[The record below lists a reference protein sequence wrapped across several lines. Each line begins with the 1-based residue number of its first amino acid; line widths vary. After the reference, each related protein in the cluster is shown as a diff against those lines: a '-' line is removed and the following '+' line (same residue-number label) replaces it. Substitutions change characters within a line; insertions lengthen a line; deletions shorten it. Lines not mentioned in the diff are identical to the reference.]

1 MAKYYK
7 ILILVFLSFFGLYYA
22 FESIEFSELYHHIIS
37 VDLLKL
43 ILAISI
49 LMLSAI
55 IRAKR
60 LKYIISPLDTDISTH
75 HLFGATMIGYFGN
88 GILFFRLGELLK
100 AFSISQGNNIKT
112 AESFGVVMLERVM
125 DALTVFILIV
135 FFLPFIPLE
144 NQTIRYWVIA
154 FVIVTIIFVGSL
166 FLIKFI
172 NWKHMIL
179 SFSFLNESFKN
190 KLITVTEKI
199 FKGLELIFKTKH
211 NLKIMLCT
219 ILIWICYFIMTMLL
233 MESCHIELSLDKVF
247 IMLLI
252 GAIIV
257 AVPALPGGLGT
268 YEAGITYTMTLL
280 FFVSKDLSLT
290 YAIVSHASNYIPY
303 MLVGSFYFIKSGL
316 KFGSINKANF

>member
-49 LMLSAI
+49 LMLSVI

-112 AESFGVVMLERVM
+112 SESFGVVMLERAM

-154 FVIVTIIFVGSL
+154 FVVVTIIFVGSL

-179 SFSFLNESFKN
+179 SFSILNESFKN

-303 MLVGSFYFIKSGL
+303 MLVGSFYFIKSGI

>member
-154 FVIVTIIFVGSL
+154 FVVFTIVFVGSL

-179 SFSFLNESFKN
+179 SFSILNESFKN

-219 ILIWICYFIMTMLL
+219 VLIWICYFIMTMLL

>member
-154 FVIVTIIFVGSL
+154 FVVVTIIFVGSL

-190 KLITVTEKI
+190 KTIIVTGKI
-199 FKGLELIFKTKH
+199 FKGLELIFKTQYSF
-211 NLKIMLCT
+211 KIMLCT
-219 ILIWICYFIMTMLL
+219 ILIWICYFIMTMWL

>member
-22 FESIEFSELYHHIIS
+22 FESIEFSELYHRIIS

-60 LKYIISPLDTDISTH
+60 LKYIILPLDTDISTH

-166 FLIKFI
+166 FLIKFTI
-172 NWKHMIL
+172 H
-179 SFSFLNESFKN
+179 
-190 KLITVTEKI
+190 I
-199 FKGLELIFKTKH
+199 FTWEL
-211 NLKIMLCT
+211 LQM
-219 ILIWICYFIMTMLL
+219 Y
-233 MESCHIELSLDKVF
+233 
-247 IMLLI
+247 
-252 GAIIV
+252 
-257 AVPALPGGLGT
+257 
-268 YEAGITYTMTLL
+268 
-280 FFVSKDLSLT
+280 
-290 YAIVSHASNYIPY
+290 
-303 MLVGSFYFIKSGL
+303 
-316 KFGSINKANF
+316 

>member
-190 KLITVTEKI
+190 KTIIVTGKI
-199 FKGLELIFKTKH
+199 FKGLELIFKTQYSF
-211 NLKIMLCT
+211 KIMLCT
-219 ILIWICYFIMTMLL
+219 ILIWICYFIMTMWL

>member
-49 LMLSAI
+49 LMLSVI

-144 NQTIRYWVIA
+144 NQTIRYWIIA

-179 SFSFLNESFKN
+179 SFSILNESFKN

-219 ILIWICYFIMTMLL
+219 VLIWICYFIMTMLL

>member
-179 SFSFLNESFKN
+179 SFSILNESFKN

-219 ILIWICYFIMTMLL
+219 VLIWICYFIMTMLL

>member
-49 LMLSAI
+49 LMLSVI

-60 LKYIISPLDTDISTH
+60 LKYIISPLDTGISTH

-154 FVIVTIIFVGSL
+154 FVVVTIIFVGSL

-179 SFSFLNESFKN
+179 SFSILNESFKN

-219 ILIWICYFIMTMLL
+219 VLIWICYFIMTMLL

>member
-1 MAKYYK
+1 VAKYYK

-22 FESIEFSELYHHIIS
+22 FESIEFSELYHRIIS

-154 FVIVTIIFVGSL
+154 FVVVTIIFVGSL

-179 SFSFLNESFKN
+179 SFSILNESFKN

-219 ILIWICYFIMTMLL
+219 VLIWICYFIMTMLL

>member
-22 FESIEFSELYHHIIS
+22 FESIEFSELYHRIIS

-154 FVIVTIIFVGSL
+154 FVIATIIFVGSL

-179 SFSFLNESFKN
+179 SFSILNESFKN

-219 ILIWICYFIMTMLL
+219 VLIWICYFIMTMLL

>member
-22 FESIEFSELYHHIIS
+22 FESIEFSELYHRIIS

-154 FVIVTIIFVGSL
+154 FVVVTIIFVGSL

-179 SFSFLNESFKN
+179 SFSILNESFKN

-219 ILIWICYFIMTMLL
+219 VLIWICYFIMTMLL

>member
-49 LMLSAI
+49 LMLSVI

-154 FVIVTIIFVGSL
+154 FVVVTIIFVGSL

-179 SFSFLNESFKN
+179 SFSILNESFKN

-219 ILIWICYFIMTMLL
+219 VLIWICYFIMTMLL

>member
-22 FESIEFSELYHHIIS
+22 FESIEFSELYHRIIS

-154 FVIVTIIFVGSL
+154 FVVFTIVFVGSL

-179 SFSFLNESFKN
+179 SFSILNESFKN

-219 ILIWICYFIMTMLL
+219 VLIWICYFIMTMLL

>member
-49 LMLSAI
+49 LLLSAI

-154 FVIVTIIFVGSL
+154 FVVFTIVFVGSL

-179 SFSFLNESFKN
+179 SFSILNESFKN

-219 ILIWICYFIMTMLL
+219 VLIWICYFIMTMLL

>member
-1 MAKYYK
+1 MAKHYK
-7 ILILVFLSFFGLYYA
+7 VLILVFLSFIGLYYA
-22 FESIEFSELYHHIIS
+22 FESIEFSELFRHIMS
-37 VDLLKL
+37 VNLFKL
-43 ILAISI
+43 ALAISI
-49 LMLSAI
+49 LMLSCI

-144 NQTIRYWVIA
+144 NQTIRYWIIA
-154 FVIVTIIFVGSL
+154 FVIVTIVFVGSL

-199 FKGLELIFKTKH
+199 FKGLELIFKTQYSF
-211 NLKIMLCT
+211 KIMLCT
-219 ILIWICYFIMTMLL
+219 ILIWICYFIMTMWL

-268 YEAGITYTMTLL
+268 YEAGVTYAMTLL

>member
-22 FESIEFSELYHHIIS
+22 FESIEFSELYHRIIS

-60 LKYIISPLDTDISTH
+60 LKYIILPLDTDISTH

-154 FVIVTIIFVGSL
+154 FVVVTIIFVGSL

-179 SFSFLNESFKN
+179 SSSFLNESFKN
-190 KLITVTEKI
+190 KTIIVIGKI
-199 FKGLELIFKTKH
+199 FKGLELIFKTQYSF
-211 NLKIMLCT
+211 KIMLCT
-219 ILIWICYFIMTMLL
+219 ILIWICYFIMTMWL

>member
-7 ILILVFLSFFGLYYA
+7 ILFLVFLSFFGLYYA
-22 FESIEFSELYHHIIS
+22 FESIEFSELYHYIIS
-37 VDLLKL
+37 VDLFKL
-43 ILAISI
+43 LLAISI
-49 LMLSAI
+49 LMLSCI

-100 AFSISQGNNIKT
+100 AFSISQGNKIKT
-112 AESFGVVMLERVM
+112 SESFGVVMLERVI

-144 NQTIRYWVIA
+144 NQTIRYWIIA
-154 FVIVTIIFVGSL
+154 FVGVTIILVSFL
-166 FLIKFI
+166 LLIKFI
-172 NWKHMIL
+172 NWKRIIL
-179 SFSFLNESFKN
+179 SFRLLNESHKN
-190 KLITVTEKI
+190 KIIIIIEKI
-199 FKGLELIFKTKH
+199 FKGIELIFRTKH
-211 NLKIMLCT
+211 NLKIILCT
-219 ILIWICYFIMTMLL
+219 LLIWICYFVMTIWLL
-233 MESCHIELSLDKVF
+233 DACRIELNVHETF

-268 YEAGITYTMTLL
+268 YEAGITYALSLL

-303 MLVGSFYFIKSGL
+303 MLVGSVYFIKSGL
-316 KFGSINKANF
+316 KLGSINKDSL

>member
-60 LKYIISPLDTDISTH
+60 LKYIILPLDTDISTH

-172 NWKHMIL
+172 NWKRMIL

-316 KFGSINKANF
+316 KFESINKANF

>member
-7 ILILVFLSFFGLYYA
+7 VLILVFLSFLSLYYA

-37 VDLLKL
+37 VNLLKL
-43 ILAISI
+43 ILSILI
-49 LMLSAI
+49 LMLSCI

-112 AESFGVVMLERVM
+112 SESFGVVMLERVI

-144 NQTIRYWVIA
+144 NQTIQYWIIA
-154 FVIVTIIFVGSL
+154 FVGVTIIFVGFL
-166 FLIKFI
+166 LLIKFI
-172 NWKHMIL
+172 NWKRIIL
-179 SFSFLNESFKN
+179 SFGFLNESFKN
-190 KLITVTEKI
+190 KIIIIIDKI
-199 FKGLELIFKTKH
+199 FNGVDLIFRTKH
-211 NLKIMLCT
+211 NLKIILCT
-219 ILIWICYFIMTMLL
+219 LLIWICYFIMTMWQLD
-233 MESCHIELSLDKVF
+233 SCHIELNFHETF
-247 IMLLI
+247 IILLM

-268 YEAGITYTMTLL
+268 YEAGITYALTLL

-290 YAIVSHASNYIPY
+290 YAIVSHISNYVPY

-316 KFGSINKANF
+316 KLGSINKANS

>member
-154 FVIVTIIFVGSL
+154 FVVVTIIFVGSL

-179 SFSFLNESFKN
+179 SFSILNESFKN

-219 ILIWICYFIMTMLL
+219 VLIWICYFIMTMLL

>member
-22 FESIEFSELYHHIIS
+22 FESIEFSELYHRIIS

-49 LMLSAI
+49 LLLSVI

-154 FVIVTIIFVGSL
+154 FVVFTIVFVGSL

-179 SFSFLNESFKN
+179 SSSFLNESFKN

-219 ILIWICYFIMTMLL
+219 VLIWICYFIMTMLL

>member
-1 MAKYYK
+1 VAKYYK

-22 FESIEFSELYHHIIS
+22 FESIEFSELYHRIIS

-49 LMLSAI
+49 LLLSVI

-154 FVIVTIIFVGSL
+154 FVIATIIFVGSL

-179 SFSFLNESFKN
+179 SFSILNESFKN

-219 ILIWICYFIMTMLL
+219 VLIWICYFIMTMLL

>member
-49 LMLSAI
+49 LLLSVI

-112 AESFGVVMLERVM
+112 TESFGVVMLERVM

-154 FVIVTIIFVGSL
+154 FVVFTIVFVGSL

-179 SFSFLNESFKN
+179 SFSILNESFKN

-219 ILIWICYFIMTMLL
+219 VLIWICYFIMTMLL

-303 MLVGSFYFIKSGL
+303 MLVGSFYFFKSGL